1 MLISHYVENVQTD
14 LQTLA
19 RLGGDDLAAAGSRL
33 GDAIEP
39 ALRGRLFEALNQLV
53 AEANEEVSNLRLE
66 LRLSGDEVSLVRTQ
80 ESTENVEAPSE
91 MKARFALR
99 LPEDLKALIDE
110 HADRLGASTNAWIVR
125 TLSKELGDSAPARS
139 QQSGRTLRGS
149 GRS

>member
-19 RLGGDDLAAAGSRL
+19 RLGGDDLAAAGARL
-33 GDAIEP
+33 SDAVEP

-53 AEANEEVSNLRLE
+53 AEANDTALNLRLE
-66 LRLSGDEVSLVRTQ
+66 LRLCGDEVSVVRTQ
-80 ESTENVEAPSE
+80 DVAEAVDAPSE

-99 LPEDLKALIDE
+99 LPEELKTLIDE
-110 HADRLGASTNAWIVR
+110 QADRLGASTNAWIVR
-125 TLSKELGDSAPARS
+125 TLSKELGDCTPRA
-139 QQSGRTLRGS
+139 QGGRTLRGS